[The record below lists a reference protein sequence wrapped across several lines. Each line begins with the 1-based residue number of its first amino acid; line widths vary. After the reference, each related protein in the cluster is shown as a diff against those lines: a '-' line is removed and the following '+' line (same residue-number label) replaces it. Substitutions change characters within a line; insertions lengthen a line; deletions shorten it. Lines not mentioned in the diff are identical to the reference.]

1 MIRRRRTRTAKVRT
15 ALSCPCPAGQTDTG
29 QSFFRKSGQNPDTG
43 QNRDRQ
49 NPDRQTSDRIFYKI
63 PDRIR
68 TADRIETNRIRTG
81 RHLTVNPDRI
91 RTADRQTPDKNE
103 IDNDVLTDNKLLIL
117 NVNRILRFVWTWT
130 CHQES
135 KIGPF
140 EVISLPNPFSKSS
153 IVIPN
158 LPISIIFNGF

>member
-1 MIRRRRTRTAKVRT
+1 MSVDK
-15 ALSCPCPAGQTDTG
+15 DTE
-29 QSFFRKSGQNPDTG
+29 S
-43 QNRDRQ
+43 
-49 NPDRQTSDRIFYKI
+49 PDRSVSSLSGRTGRQWTAFFQKI
-63 PDRIR
+63 WKESGRGTRHRTVFLIRLEILIR

-140 EVISLPNPFSKSS
+140 EVISLPNPFSKSQ
-153 IVIPN
+153 IPN
-158 LPISIIFNGF
+158 LPISITFNGF